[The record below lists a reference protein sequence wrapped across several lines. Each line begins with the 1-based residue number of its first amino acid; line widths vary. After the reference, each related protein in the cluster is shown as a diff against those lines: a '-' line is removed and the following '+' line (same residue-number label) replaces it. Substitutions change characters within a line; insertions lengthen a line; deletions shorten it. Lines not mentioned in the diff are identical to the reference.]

1 MTKAIYLN
9 DWKDSER
16 EGMKTDFNIDE
27 SYLDGVEILLASYTY
42 EDYEGEA
49 FVLFRKDDKL
59 YEINGSHC
67 SCCGLEAQD
76 YTGENVTTQWEPE
89 GTSVESLLK
98 RLNEGKLGVDF
109 YDRSTF
115 ADELRSVLKELTE
128 KNNV

>member
-16 EGMKTDFNIDE
+16 EGMMFDFNIDE
-27 SYLDGVEILLASYTY
+27 FDLDGVEILLASYTY

-59 YEINGSHC
+59 YEVNGSHC
-67 SCCGLEAQD
+67 SCYGLEAQD
-76 YTGENVTTQWEPE
+76 YSGGNVTTQWEPE
-89 GTSVESLLK
+89 ETSVESLLK

-109 YDRSTF
+109 YDRNTF
-115 ADELRSVLKELTE
+115 ATELCEVLKELME
-128 KNNV
+128 KNND